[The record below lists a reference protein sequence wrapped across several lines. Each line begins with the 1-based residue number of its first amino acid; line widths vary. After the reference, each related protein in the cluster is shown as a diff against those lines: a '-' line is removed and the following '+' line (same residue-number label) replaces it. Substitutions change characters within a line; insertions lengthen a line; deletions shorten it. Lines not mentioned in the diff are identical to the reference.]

1 MESRD
6 SFRGYLGGGTYFEE
20 VIMERVVTIPI
31 YETREIEPYPSC
43 EGRWVKECKEPKLK
57 KMVRECPRFARI
69 LEEVEL
75 KLIEK

>member
-1 MESRD
+1 
-6 SFRGYLGGGTYFEE
+6 
-20 VIMERVVTIPI
+20 MERVVTIPI

-43 EGRWVKECKEPKLK
+43 EGRWYKECEEPKLK
-57 KMVRECPRFARI
+57 KMVRECPRFKRI

>member
-1 MESRD
+1 
-6 SFRGYLGGGTYFEE
+6 
-20 VIMERVVTIPI
+20 MERVVTIPI

-43 EGRWVKECKEPKLK
+43 EGRQCKENTAPKLAMMAK
-57 KMVRECPRFARI
+57 KCPRFKSM